1 MLIIKHLLLV
11 NAGMTRLICSR
22 RGEGL
27 PNEHSEY
34 TTALTFSDNDS
45 KMGNQN
51 ASDRFTVLYAITQAY
66 GLLYQTA
73 IT

>member
-1 MLIIKHLLLV
+1 MD
-11 NAGMTRLICSR
+11 TRPR
-22 RGEGL
+22 KGL
-27 PNEHSEY
+27 PNEHSEC
-34 TTALTFSDNDS
+34 TAGLTFSDNDS